1 GGLMRILSIMTLLAL
16 YILPSGYAPASPPTA
31 ISVEELQSLRTQ
43 ATQGNAEAQNK
54 LGKLYFLGQSV
65 PQNNTT
71 AREWFEKSAA
81 QGNADAQNN
90 LGFLYDKGQGDY
102 AKAQEWYEKA
112 AAQRHAAAQSNLGWL
127 YANGQGVPQ
136 DYVRAYMWWSLAAAH
151 SKGKEE
157 ESEES
162 IIDKVARRMTP
173 AQIAEAQR
181 LSQRCQ
187 TQHLMGC

>member
-1 GGLMRILSIMTLLAL
+1 MRILSIMTLLAL
-16 YILPSGYAPASPPTA
+16 FILPSGYAPASPPIN
-31 ISVEELQSLRTQ
+31 ISAEDLQSLQTQ
-43 ATQGNAEAQNK
+43 AAQGNAEAQNK

-65 PQNNTT
+65 PLNNAT

-127 YANGQGVPQ
+127 YANGRGVPQ
-136 DYVRAYMWWSLAAAH
+136 DYVRAYMWWSLAAA
-151 SKGKEE
+151 STGDEQKLTEDIRDE
-157 ESEES
+157 
-162 IIDKVARRMTP
+162 VASRMTP
-173 AQIAEAQR
+173 AQISEARR
-181 LSQRCQ
+181 LSQQCQ
-187 TQHLMGC
+187 AQQFKGC

>member
-1 GGLMRILSIMTLLAL
+1 MLNLSVITLLAL
-16 YILPSGYAPASPPTA
+16 FIFPSGYASASPPID
-31 ISVEELQSLRTQ
+31 ISAEGMQLLQTQ
-43 ATQGNAEAQNK
+43 AAQGNAEAQNK
-54 LGKLYFLGQSV
+54 LGNLYFLGQSV
-65 PQNNTT
+65 PPNNTT

-81 QGNADAQNN
+81 HGNADAQNN

-127 YANGQGVPQ
+127 YANGRGVPQ
-136 DYVRAYMWWSLAAAH
+136 DYVRAYMWWSLAAAQ
-151 SKGKEE
+151 SKGSAE

-162 IIDKVARRMTP
+162 ILDKLTRRMTP

-187 TQHLMGC
+187 AQQYEGC

>member
-1 GGLMRILSIMTLLAL
+1 MRILSVMTFLAL
-16 YILPSGYAPASPPTA
+16 FILPSGYAPASPPSD
-31 ISVEELQSLRTQ
+31 ISAEGMQLLQTQ
-43 ATQGNAEAQNK
+43 AAQGNAEAQNK
-54 LGKLYFLGQSV
+54 LGKLYFRGQSV
-65 PQNNTT
+65 PPNNTT

-102 AKAQEWYEKA
+102 AKAQEWYRKA
-112 AAQRHAAAQSNLGWL
+112 SAQRHAAAQSNLGWL
-127 YANGQGVPQ
+127 YANGRGVPQ
-136 DYVRAYMWWSLAAAH
+136 DYVRAYMWWTLAAAH
-151 SKGKEE
+151 STDTEE

-162 IIDKVARRMTP
+162 VLDKLARRMTP

-187 TQHLMGC
+187 AQQFVGC

>member
-1 GGLMRILSIMTLLAL
+1 MRILSVLTLLAL
-16 YILPSGYAPASPPTA
+16 FIFPSGYATASPSVG
-31 ISVEELQSLRTQ
+31 ISAEGLRSLQTQ
-43 ATQGNAEAQNK
+43 AAQGNAEAQNK

-71 AREWFEKSAA
+71 ARKWFEKSAA

-90 LGFLYDKGQGDY
+90 LGFLYDKAQGDY
-102 AKAQEWYEKA
+102 AKAREWYEKA

-136 DYVRAYMWWSLAAAH
+136 DYVRAYMWWSLAAQSTGSA
-151 SKGKEE
+151 E

-162 IIDKVARRMTP
+162 ILDKVARRMTP

-181 LSQRCQ
+181 LSQQCQ
-187 TQHLMGC
+187 AQQFVGC

>member
-1 GGLMRILSIMTLLAL
+1 MGILSVITLLAL
-16 YILPSGYAPASPPTA
+16 FILPSGYAPASPPID
-31 ISVEELQSLRTQ
+31 ISAEDLQLLQTQ
-43 ATQGNAEAQNK
+43 AAQGNVEAQNK

-65 PQNNTT
+65 PLNNAT
-71 AREWFEKSAA
+71 AQEWFEKSAA

-102 AKAQEWYEKA
+102 AKAREWYQKA
-112 AAQRHAAAQSNLGWL
+112 AAQRHADAQYSLGWL
-127 YANGQGVPQ
+127 YAYGRGVPQ

-162 IIDKVARRMTP
+162 MLDKVARRMTP

-187 TQHLMGC
+187 AQHYTGC

>member
-1 GGLMRILSIMTLLAL
+1 MRILSIMTLLAL
-16 YILPSGYAPASPPTA
+16 FILPSGYAPASPTSD
-31 ISVEELQSLRTQ
+31 ISAEGMQFLQTQ
-43 ATQGNAEAQNK
+43 AVRGNAEAQNK
-54 LGKLYFLGQSV
+54 LGKLYFLGQGV

-90 LGFLYDKGQGDY
+90 LGFLYEKAQGDY
-102 AKAQEWYEKA
+102 AKAREWYEKA

-127 YANGQGVPQ
+127 YAYGRGVPQ
-136 DYVRAYMWWSLAAAH
+136 DHVRAYMWWSLAAAQ
-151 SKGKEE
+151 STGSAE

-162 IIDKVARRMTP
+162 ILDKLTRRMTP
-173 AQIAEAQR
+173 AQIVEAQR

-187 TQHLMGC
+187 AQQYAGC

>member
-1 GGLMRILSIMTLLAL
+1 MRILSVITLLAL
-16 YILPSGYAPASPPTA
+16 FILPSGYAPASPPIA
-31 ISVEELQSLRTQ
+31 ISVEDLQSLQTQ
-43 ATQGNAEAQNK
+43 AAQGNPEAQYK
-54 LGKLYFLGQSV
+54 LGKLYYLGQSV
-65 PQNNTT
+65 PQNSTT

-102 AKAQEWYEKA
+102 AKAREWYEKA

-136 DYVRAYMWWSLAAAH
+136 DYVRAYMWWSLAAQSTSNA
-151 SKGKEE
+151 E

-162 IIDKVARRMTP
+162 ILDKVARRMTP

-181 LSQRCQ
+181 LLQQCQ
-187 TQHLMGC
+187 VRQFVGC

>member
-1 GGLMRILSIMTLLAL
+1 MRTLSVITLLAL
-16 YILPSGYAPASPPTA
+16 FILPFGYAPASPPID
-31 ISVEELQSLRTQ
+31 ISAEDLQSLQIQ
-43 ATQGNAEAQNK
+43 AAQGNAEAQNK

-65 PQNNTT
+65 PLNNTT

-81 QGNADAQNN
+81 QGNADAENN

-127 YANGQGVPQ
+127 YANGRGVPQ
-136 DYVRAYMWWSLAAAH
+136 DYVRAYMWWSLAAAQ
-151 SKGKEE
+151 STSSAE
-157 ESEES
+157 ESEDS
-162 IIDKVARRMTP
+162 ILDKLARRMTP

-187 TQHLMGC
+187 AQQYTGC